1 MNEGFIID
9 WKSFDRTITITITGQ
24 LHHFIKTSNHIQEE
38 LVNLSRL
45 YAAQRWQKLAP
56 APGNAAVG

>member
-1 MNEGFIID
+1 MNECFAID
-9 WKSFDRTITITITGQ
+9 WKSFDRTKIQ

-45 YAAQRWQKLAP
+45 YAAQRQQKLAL